1 MNPHSHRLLMRIHR
15 IQNARNC
22 GKAIVPKRLVPL
34 FRPSPGS
41 TLIAFSSRN
50 RTKFVINLVPIITN
64 STLTRGVLT
73 NKGVDSQVSL
83 TSAGLE
89 ERVQRAVMNGPMC
102 NGAA

>member
-1 MNPHSHRLLMRIHR
+1 MRIHR

-50 RTKFVINLVPIITN
+50 RTKFVINLVPIVTN
-64 STLTRGVLT
+64 STLTRGLT
-73 NKGVDSQVSL
+73 NKGVDSQVHL

-89 ERVQRAVMNGPMC
+89 ERVQRTVMNELMY
-102 NGAA
+102 NGAASLCFWK